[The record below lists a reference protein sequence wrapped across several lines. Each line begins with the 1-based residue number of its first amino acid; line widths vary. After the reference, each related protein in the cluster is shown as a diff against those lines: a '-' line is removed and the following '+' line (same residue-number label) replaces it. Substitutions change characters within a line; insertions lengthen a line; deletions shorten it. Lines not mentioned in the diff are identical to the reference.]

1 MKAPNDAARLESGR
15 RHGWMLAPSDADGVR
30 RAAASAADPIAII
43 QPMRTLVGTIRR
55 LWQRPTFA
63 LAGTAT
69 LAIGIAAPTALFAVL
84 NATLLRPLPYPH
96 AENLYFVTTRMTDG
110 RFTSGM
116 AANEEINSLRR
127 AVPDI
132 LGSAVSTTNIT
143 ALVTDTGA
151 QQVTGVSVS
160 EGFFDLFGVP
170 MAAGRAFTSAD
181 YAASTGGQ
189 TTPVVV
195 LSNHLWQSAFGADP
209 AIINSTIRLGPA
221 SVRVV
226 GVAAPGFAVP
236 RDADFWYSQHFQE
249 SIGHTFDAYVRLP
262 AGVTPD
268 QIQARL
274 PPMWDALAK
283 KYPDYERTRAFVFTS
298 LLNTIIGDLGPVVIM
313 AFAATGV
320 LFLLAVVNVIN
331 LYLARAAS
339 RGREVAVRTALGA
352 TRGHLVRQL
361 VGESLVVA
369 AGATLLGIP
378 LAYAAVRTIVIIGGS
393 TFPRVQGMTVDPRVT
408 LFAVLLMGLA
418 GLLVGLAPLLT
429 VARPDLTTLVNE
441 GGRSG
446 TTSRATHRMLGLM
459 IAAEVTLAIALVAGA
474 GRLLLSL
481 SHQLA
486 VVPGF
491 VASGR
496 LAVDVSLTFQPY
508 GDPNRFN
515 AWLQDVDDAL
525 HRAGAQDVAVSSSLP
540 FRHEWDQSAFT
551 DIVGHP
557 TDPAHRPNSREHV
570 VSPNY
575 FAVMGTPM
583 VAGRAFTVDDRTG
596 GNPVVI
602 VSQAWVRRFIPD
614 LDPLRQQIEF
624 FGGKPVTI
632 VGVVRDVSYADL
644 TKEAEPAVF
653 VPIAQNRMLRL
664 TLVVTSP
671 DGHPER
677 LSSGIRSAIAHVDSR
692 VPVETELL
700 SHAVNQAL
708 VWPKLGLLL
717 MVTFGGAALV
727 LASIGVFGVI
737 AFVGA
742 QRQNEMA
749 IRLALGGTTG
759 HVFRLVLSY
768 AARLAGIGAVAGL
781 LLAWWMGRLMASYVY
796 QVSAGNLVVLAG
808 STALVVAVALAA
820 TLPSAQRAART
831 NPSISLLR

>member
-1 MKAPNDAARLESGR
+1 
-15 RHGWMLAPSDADGVR
+15 
-30 RAAASAADPIAII
+30 
-43 QPMRTLVGTIRR
+43 MRTLIGTIRR
-55 LWQRPTFA
+55 VWQQPAFA

-69 LAIGIAAPTALFAVL
+69 LAVGIAAPTALFAVL
-84 NATLLRPLPYPH
+84 YATLLRPLPYRH
-96 AENLYFVTTRMTDG
+96 AENIYFVRTRMTDG

-127 AVPDI
+127 AAPDI
-132 LGSAVSTTNIT
+132 LGSAVSMTNVT

-170 MAAGRAFTSAD
+170 MAAGRAFTAAD
-181 YAASTGGQ
+181 YAASTSAQ
-189 TTPVVV
+189 ATAVVV

-209 AIINSTIRLGPA
+209 AIVNSTIRLGPG

-226 GVAAPGFAVP
+226 GVAAPGFAIP

-262 AGVTPD
+262 VGVTPD
-268 QIQARL
+268 QVQARL
-274 PPMWDALAK
+274 TSMWNSLAQ

-298 LLNTIIGDLGPVVIM
+298 LLNAIIGELGPVVIM

-369 AGATLLGIP
+369 AGATLLGVP
-378 LAYAAVRTIVIIGGS
+378 LAYGAVRAIVVIGGS
-393 TFPRVQGMTVDPRVT
+393 ALPRVEAMTVDPRVC
-408 LFAVLLMGLA
+408 LFAVLLLGLA

-429 VARPDLTTLVNE
+429 VARPDLTTLTNE

-446 TTSRATHRMLGLM
+446 TAGRATHRMLGLM
-459 IAAEVTLAIALVAGA
+459 IAAEVMLAIALVAGA

-481 SHQLA
+481 SKQLA
-486 VVPGF
+486 IDPGF
-491 VASGR
+491 VASGW
-496 LAVDVSLTFQPY
+496 LAVDVSLPFQSY
-508 GDPNRFN
+508 GDQTRLN

-525 HRAGAQDVAVSSSLP
+525 HRAGAQDVAVTSSLP

-551 DIVGHP
+551 DVVGHP
-557 TDPAHRPNSREHV
+557 TDPAHRPNARFHV
-570 VSPNY
+570 VSPSY
-575 FAVMGTPM
+575 FAVMGTRI
-583 VAGRAFTVDDRTG
+583 VAGRPFTVDDRTG

-602 VSQAWVRRFIPD
+602 VSQAWARRFTPD
-614 LDPLRQQIEF
+614 LDPLRQQIAF
-624 FGGKPVTI
+624 FGGKPVTV
-632 VGVVRDVSYADL
+632 VGVVRDASYADL
-644 TKEAEPAVF
+644 TQEAEPAVF
-653 VPIAQNRMLRL
+653 VPIAQNRLLRL

-677 LSSGIRSAIAHVDSR
+677 LSRAIRLALAHVDSH

-700 SHAVNQAL
+700 SHAVSQAL

-749 IRLALGGTTG
+749 VRLALGATTG

-768 AARLAGIGAVAGL
+768 AARLAVSGAAGGL
-781 LLAWWMGRLMASYVY
+781 LLAWWMGRLMTSYVY

-808 STALVVAVALAA
+808 STALVIAVALAA

-831 NPSISLLR
+831 NPSTSLLR